1 MAPSDS
7 HDSYG
12 ARGAHDA
19 SRRGPRHPRHAPP
32 FPVSRS
38 SPFPD
43 GYDIV
48 AERHALKD
56 LVEADDLDMADP
68 RFQRYAELERR
79 EALLRNMQSEHHA
92 TGGAQR
98 DVVPYREAV
107 AVKND
112 LGRLTDEA
120 DDSMTIHT
128 REASRL
134 FIGRAMLP
142 GETGVGQSGGKKVG
156 AAMRAIWYLSGNDNP
171 YADFALIETWTSME
185 NVIAELE
192 RRIDGMDRR
201 LHRMQRRGLSFS
213 IVRADPPVSVE
224 LGFRSPYGYSVVR
237 LISTFDYFVRMVK
250 TLVRK
255 DLLSDKEGYEDI
267 YTMTR
272 HSRRIFE
279 RVVWLQRYLLRDE
292 LRPLSRRDWLA
303 SADELAKKRVQAAG
317 ALFGELPR
325 GVFNG
330 DVRPRHTRRHLD
342 VSAEELRLLNEV
354 PLAGDDAQLVAATEG
369 LQ

>member
-1 MAPSDS
+1 MATGD
-7 HDSYG
+7 
-12 ARGAHDA
+12 AHDGN
-19 SRRGPRHPRHAPP
+19 RHTPRNHRPAPP

-56 LVEADDLDMADP
+56 LVDADDPDVGDP

-79 EALLRNMQSEHHA
+79 ESLLRNMRSEHQA
-92 TGGAQR
+92 RGGAER

-107 AVKND
+107 SVKND

-120 DDSMTIHT
+120 DDTMTIHT

-134 FIGRAMLP
+134 FIGRAILP
-142 GETGVGQSGGKKVG
+142 GESGVGQSGGKKVG

-171 YADFALIETWTSME
+171 YADFALIEVWASME
-185 NVIAELE
+185 AAITELE
-192 RRIDGMDRR
+192 RRIKRMEGR
-201 LHRMQRRGLSFS
+201 LNKIQRRGMSFS

-237 LISTFDYFVRMVK
+237 LISTFDYYVRLVK

-255 DLLSDKEGYEDI
+255 DLWSDQEGYQDI
-267 YTMTR
+267 FTTTR
-272 HSRRIFE
+272 RCRRIFE

-303 SADELAKKRVQAAG
+303 NADELARKRVQAAV

-330 DVRPRHTRRHLD
+330 DVQPRHSRRHLD
-342 VSAEELRLLNEV
+342 ISAEELRLLNEV
-354 PLAGDDAQLVAATEG
+354 PLAGDDTQLAAAIDG